1 MTAQLGY
8 KLECRERSAGE
19 RAASTCT
26 ASQSVLSEDEIAQY
40 HRAGFLI
47 RKSLFSPEEMEML
60 FTTLKNDVTVTGK
73 SHTRL
78 DAEGFYSK
86 LSLWNHPGVNM
97 YGAVARSARI
107 VDNTESLLSGWSHG
121 MPAEREEAYHYHSKV
136 MIKEPR
142 VGGAWEWHQDYG
154 YWYNNGCLF
163 PKMIS
168 VMVAIDRHTEENGC
182 LQVSS
187 YCIQIL

>member
-1 MTAQLGY
+1 MTTQLGY
-8 KLECRERSAGE
+8 KLENREGTAGE
-19 RAASTCT
+19 RAAATRT
-26 ASQSVLSEDEIAQY
+26 ASQDLLSEEEIAQF
-40 HRAGFLI
+40 HRAGYLI
-47 RKSLFSPEEMEML
+47 KESLFFPQEMEVL
-60 FTTLKNDVTVTGK
+60 FTTIKNDVTVTGK
-73 SHTRL
+73 SYVRR

-86 LSLWNHPGVNM
+86 LSLWNHHGTNM

-107 VDNTESLLSGWSHG
+107 VDNVETLLGGWSYG
-121 MPAEREEAYHYHSKV
+121 LSAEREEAYHYHSKV

-142 VGGAWEWHQDYG
+142 FGGAWEWHQDYG

-182 LQVSS
+182 LQVCSL
-187 YCIQIL
+187 IPFL